1 MVSYEK
7 SYLDVGNAR
16 DLTDKSDYALYRFFE
31 ILPGA
36 IAWFTLAGIFLASW
50 LVPVW
55 ASFFIILFDLYWL
68 IKTVFL
74 SFHLRA
80 AYQKM
85 QEHIRIDWLQ
95 LARNLSPLTNN
106 LQLSWNDI
114 YHLVILPFY
123 NEPYEVMRESL
134 ASIAHS
140 NYPKE
145 KIFVVLAREERAG
158 EEAKITA
165 QKLEQEFGQTFF
177 KFLVT
182 AHPADVPGEFPGKG
196 SNESFACSEAKVR
209 LIDLLHIPYERVIV
223 SSLDSDTKVYP
234 DYFASVSY
242 HYLTVSDP
250 LRASYQPIPVYNN
263 NIWSSPALSRVVATS
278 GTFWQMMQ
286 QARPERLTTFSS
298 HSMPFIAIVEMDF
311 WNKKNVSEDSRIF
324 WKALLFYDGAYRVV
338 PLYYP
343 VSLDAN
349 MAPHFF
355 ETARNVYRQQ
365 RRWGWGVEN
374 IPYAFF
380 GFWKNKKI
388 RFGVKL
394 YYGFNQLEGFWSWA
408 TNSLMIFLL
417 GWMPVLLGGA
427 AFNTSV
433 LSYNLPR
440 ITRLLMTVA
449 MFGLITSAI
458 YSTRLLP
465 PRPAGHLFRKYLWMI
480 LQWILVPITIIFF
493 GSFPGLEA
501 QTRLMLGKYMSFWVT
516 PKYRGD

>member
-1 MVSYEK
+1 
-7 SYLDVGNAR
+7 
-16 DLTDKSDYALYRFFE
+16 
-31 ILPGA
+31 
-36 IAWFTLAGIFLASW
+36 
-50 LVPVW
+50 
-55 ASFFIILFDLYWL
+55 
-68 IKTVFL
+68 
-74 SFHLRA
+74 
-80 AYQKM
+80 M
-85 QEHIRIDWLQ
+85 QEHISIDWMFL
-95 LARNLSPLTNN
+95 LRNVPRASNN
-106 LQLSWNDI
+106 LQASWNDL

-123 NEPYEVMRESL
+123 NEPYEVMRGSL
-134 ASIAHS
+134 ESIAKS

-145 KIFVVLAREERAG
+145 KMFVALAREERAG
-158 EEAKITA
+158 ESAKITA
-165 QKLEQEFGQTFF
+165 EKLEREFGKIFF

-182 AHPADVPGEFPGKG
+182 AHPANIPGEFPGKG
-196 SNESFACSEAKVR
+196 SNESFAGQEAKTR
-209 LIDLLHIPYERVIV
+209 LIDALHIPYERVIV

-234 DYFASVSY
+234 DYFACVSY
-242 HYLTVSDP
+242 HYLTVPDP

-298 HSMPFIAIVEMDF
+298 HSMPFYAIVEMDF

-324 WKALLFYDGAYRVV
+324 WKALLFYDGAYRAV
-338 PLYYP
+338 PLYYS

-349 MAPHFF
+349 VAPTLLQ
-355 ETARNVYRQQ
+355 TAQNVYLQQ

-388 RFGVKL
+388 RFGTKL
-394 YYGFNQLEGFWSWA
+394 YYAFNQLEGFWSWA

-440 ITRLLMTVA
+440 ITRWLMTAA

-465 PRPAGHLFRKYLWMI
+465 LRPAGHPFRKYVWM
-480 LQWILVPITIIFF
+480 V
-493 GSFPGLEA
+493 
-501 QTRLMLGKYMSFWVT
+501 
-516 PKYRGD
+516 